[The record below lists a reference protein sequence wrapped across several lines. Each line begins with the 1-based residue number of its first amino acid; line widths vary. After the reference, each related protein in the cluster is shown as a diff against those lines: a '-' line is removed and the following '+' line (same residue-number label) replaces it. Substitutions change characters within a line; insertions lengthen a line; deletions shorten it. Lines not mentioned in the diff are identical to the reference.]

1 MFDLAD
7 TLWGNAPI
15 SANFETDGDVLLLD
29 DTTTLLATPYKVVL
43 FNDNVHTFDEV
54 IHQVCKAIDCAA
66 EHAEAIA
73 NEVHTRGKSIVFNGD
88 MSECLRVSS
97 ILEEIALHTQVIA

>member
-1 MFDLAD
+1 MFDLGNV
-7 TLWGNAPI
+7 LWGSAPVAT
-15 SANFETDGDVLLLD
+15 SYDSDSDVLLLD
-29 DTTTLLATPYKVVL
+29 DTETLIATPYKVLL

-54 IHQVCKAIDCAA
+54 IAQVCKAIECAP

-73 NEVHTRGKSIVFNGD
+73 EEVHTRGKSIVFNGD

-97 ILEEIALHTQVIA
+97 ILEEIALHTQVVA

>member
-1 MFDLAD
+1 MFDLGNV
-7 TLWGNAPI
+7 LWGSAPVAT
-15 SANFETDGDVLLLD
+15 SYDSDSDVLLLD
-29 DTTTLLATPYKVVL
+29 DTETLIATPYKVLL

-54 IHQVCKAIDCAA
+54 IAQVCKAIECAA

-73 NEVHTRGKSIVFNGD
+73 EEVHTRGKSFVYNGD

-97 ILEEIALHTQVIA
+97 ILEEIALHTQVVA

>member
-1 MFDLAD
+1 MFDLGNI
-7 TLWGNAPI
+7 LWGNTPVV
-15 SANFETDGDVLLLD
+15 STYDTDRDVLLLD
-29 DTTTLLATPYKVVL
+29 DTETLIATPYKVLL

>member
-1 MFDLAD
+1 MFDLGNV
-7 TLWGNAPI
+7 LWGSAPLA
-15 SANFETDGDVLLLD
+15 SSYDSDSDVLLLD
-29 DTTTLLATPYKVVL
+29 DTETLIATPYKVLL

-54 IHQVCKAIDCAA
+54 IGQVCKAIECAP

-73 NEVHTRGKSIVFNGD
+73 EEVHTRGKSFVFNGD
-88 MSECLRVSS
+88 MPECLRVSS